1 VPSQHHVARVAVDEQ
16 TWQAFR
22 HAALVRGLSVAAY
35 LGKLV
40 ETEVKRRG
48 VTALAT
54 THEHDPPPDVALD
67 ALATARAT
75 LDELHDVAGRL
86 ARTAVCT
93 GASWDEVG
101 ERLGF
106 GPADARRAFEQR

>member
-1 VPSQHHVARVAVDEQ
+1 VPSQHHVARVAVDDH
-16 TWQAFR
+16 TWQSFR

-48 VTALAT
+48 ATALAHT
-54 THEHDPPPDVALD
+54 NELDPPPDVAID
-67 ALATARAT
+67 ALATVRAT

-86 ARTAVCT
+86 ARTAVGT
-93 GASWDEVG
+93 GASWDEVA
-101 ERLGF
+101 ETLRF
-106 GPADARRAFEQR
+106 SPADARQAFEQR

>member
-1 VPSQHHVARVAVDEQ
+1 VPSQHHVARVAVDEH
-16 TWQAFR
+16 TWQSFR

-48 VTALAT
+48 ATELART
-54 THEHDPPPDVALD
+54 REQDPPPDAALD
-67 ALATARAT
+67 ALATVRAT

-86 ARTAVCT
+86 ARTAVGT
-93 GASWDEVG
+93 GASWNEVG
-101 ERLGF
+101 ESLRLP
-106 GPADARRAFEQR
+106 PADAIQAFEQR